1 MKGREGE
8 RKGGRGREGAVS
20 NSPSNYSVLLLSSHC
35 GGLALHSIF
44 GEFVTI
50 FFPLPSRTFAYVIF
64 SSQYPRIT

>member
-1 MKGREGE
+1 MEGE
-8 RKGGRGREGAVS
+8 RKGAVS
-20 NSPSNYSVLLLSSHC
+20 NSPYNPSALLLSTHC

-44 GEFVTI
+44 GVSVTI